1 MTGSLD
7 PRVSQTQDPPW
18 RRLTH
23 SDRYASAGRF
33 AHYRN
38 IASRQPGNQSGV
50 HPSPTDLL
58 LVSVSPPG
66 IVAQLDIR
74 RRGDVLPMTTC
85 VACNQMVSQCV
96 WPIYLVATNQADSG
110 PFWVR
115 RFRSADI
122 QTRPP
127 GIVAEIVAVCAD
139 WQSYSEWESGIRRA
153 WMDRR
158 QTAALAQVPGTL
170 PRFVAPAPGESP

>member
-7 PRVSQTQDPPW
+7 TRVSATPDPPL
-18 RRLTH
+18 RRLSH
-23 SDRYASAGRF
+23 GDRYASAGRF

-38 IASRQPGNQSGV
+38 LASQGHGSGRGV

-74 RRGDVLPMTTC
+74 RRGDVLPVTTC
-85 VACNQMVSQCV
+85 IAYNQVVNECV
-96 WPIYLVATNQADSG
+96 WPIYLIATNQTDSG
-110 PFWVR
+110 PFWIR

-122 QTRPP
+122 STRPP

-139 WQSYSEWESGIRRA
+139 WRAYADWEAGIRQA
-153 WMDRR
+153 WMDGRR
-158 QTAALAQVPGTL
+158 LDALAQVPGLL
-170 PRFVAPAPGESP
+170 PRFVAPRQGETP

>member
-1 MTGSLD
+1 MTRSQD

-23 SDRYASAGRF
+23 EARYASAGRF

-38 IASRQPGNQSGV
+38 LASRQPGNQSGV

-74 RRGDVLPMTTC
+74 RRGDVLPLTTC
-85 VACNQMVSQCV
+85 VAYNQVASQCA
-96 WPIYLVATNQADSG
+96 WPIYLIATNQADSG

-122 QTRPP
+122 KTRPP

-139 WQSYSEWESGIRRA
+139 WQAYSDWESGIRRA
-153 WMDRR
+153 WLDGRR
-158 QTAALAQVPGTL
+158 MAALAQVPGPL
-170 PRFVAPAPGESP
+170 PRFVAPAAGESP

>member
-7 PRVSQTQDPPW
+7 TRVSATPDPPL

-23 SDRYASAGRF
+23 GDGYASAGRF

-38 IASRQPGNQSGV
+38 LASQGHGSGRGV

-74 RRGDVLPMTTC
+74 RRGDVLPVTTC
-85 VACNQMVSQCV
+85 IAYNQVVNECV
-96 WPIYLVATNQADSG
+96 WPIYLIATNQTDSG
-110 PFWVR
+110 PFWIR
-115 RFRSADI
+115 RFRSADTS
-122 QTRPP
+122 TRPP
-127 GIVAEIVAVCAD
+127 RLVAEIVTVCAD
-139 WQSYSEWESGIRRA
+139 WRAYADWEAGIRQA
-153 WMDRR
+153 WMDGRR
-158 QTAALAQVPGTL
+158 LDAGTL
-170 PRFVAPAPGESP
+170 VPPPPPRFVAPGTVGLS